1 MGVIERISRRATT
14 THSHNVLGVLGRP
27 DHETHAE
34 HRPTE
39 TLERKP
45 SGRVGSPALPGNQRK
60 ERRHR

>member
-14 THSHNVLGVLGRP
+14 THSPTVLGGRGRP
-27 DHETHAE
+27 DPDTHAE
-34 HRPTE
+34 QRPTA

-60 ERRHR
+60 PRRHR